1 MVLLQERDEL
11 YAELS
16 RFRKMDHW
24 TLEEAEKQNQHLP
37 QVIKEKD
44 DKIRQLNDQLA
55 WYRRKFWHPSSEKFI
70 PQDPN
75 QRRIDFDGLAMLP
88 EEEAMAK
95 EAEKEVITYERV
107 KPTKEKKQPVRLP
120 LPDDLRREIEIIE
133 PEGIDENWLRIGEEI
148 TELLEHKPG
157 ELYVRRIIRPKYAL
171 KRTLQQGQADEQE
184 NQQNIRIAALL

>member
-1 MVLLQERDEL
+1 MRNCPV
-11 YAELS
+11 S
-16 RFRKMDHW
+16 GKW
-24 TLEEAEKQNQHLP
+24 TIGPWKRPRSKTSICPRLK
-37 QVIKEKD
+37 KEKD
-44 DKIRQLNDQLA
+44 DKIRQLTDQLA

-171 KRTLQQGQADEQE
+171 KRTLQQDRRM
-184 NQQNIRIAALL
+184 NRKTSRISGLRHYFNLKIHRL

>member
-1 MVLLQERDEL
+1 MSCMRNCPV
-11 YAELS
+11 S
-16 RFRKMDHW
+16 GKW
-24 TLEEAEKQNQHLP
+24 TIGPWKRPRSKTSICPRLK
-37 QVIKEKD
+37 KEKD

>member
-1 MVLLQERDEL
+1 
-11 YAELS
+11 
-16 RFRKMDHW
+16 
-24 TLEEAEKQNQHLP
+24 
-37 QVIKEKD
+37 
-44 DKIRQLNDQLA
+44 
-55 WYRRKFWHPSSEKFI
+55 
-70 PQDPN
+70 
-75 QRRIDFDGLAMLP
+75 
-88 EEEAMAK
+88 MAK